1 MTITKRQ
8 ITRVFSKL
16 RKDTRGGCD
25 CAKDAYVCAYIIAEI
40 ALNRKLDEIEE
51 TEAVKDAKD

>member
-8 ITRVFSKL
+8 IARIFSKL
-16 RKDTRGGCD
+16 RKDTGGGCD
-25 CAKDAYVCAYIIAEI
+25 CSKDAYVCAYIIAEI

-51 TEAVKDAKD
+51 TEAVNK